1 MKKTKIICTLG
12 PNTNDK
18 ETLKQ
23 LATHGMN
30 IARINM
36 SHGDYADKEEMI
48 KLVKEVRE
56 ELNLPIAI
64 LLDTKGPEIRTGCF
78 ENGGIDLEEGQLV
91 RLTTEDILGGEGVIP
106 VSYKDLPKDV
116 EIGRRVLLD
125 DGLIEL
131 KPMAK
136 TETTIDCEVIAG
148 GHLSDRKGINLP
160 NIKVNLPFITEKD
173 KEDIIFGVKHN
184 IDFIAASFVRGP
196 EAVLEIKEIL
206 KDNLAD
212 GVDVIAKI
220 ENQEGVDNIDAILEV
235 ADGIM
240 VARGDLGVEIP
251 VEEVPFVQKELI
263 HKANKVYKPVITATQ
278 MLDSMIRNPRPTRA
292 EVTDVANAIYDGTD
306 AIMLSGETAVGKY
319 PVDAVQIMSEIAL
332 ATESHLDQDFHMKK
346 RKFRETKDVSSAVA
360 FSSVATAMN
369 VNAKYILCSS
379 MSGQT
384 ARVVSKFHPECPI
397 IGLSPIDSTLRK
409 MQIYWGVIP
418 IKTPHVSHSE
428 EILNV
433 AVDTVKESHLVKED
447 DVVVITAGSVY
458 GKYSITNIMKVFII

>member
-1 MKKTKIICTLG
+1 T
-12 PNTNDK
+12 
-18 ETLKQ
+18 
-23 LATHGMN
+23 
-30 IARINM
+30 
-36 SHGDYADKEEMI
+36 YADKEHMI
-48 KLVKEVRE
+48 NLVKQVRK
-56 ELNLPIAI
+56 ELNTPIAI
-64 LLDTKGPEIRTGCF
+64 LLDTKGPEIRCGVF
-78 ENGGIDLEEGQLV
+78 EGGKITLNDGQLV
-91 RLTTEDILGGEGVIP
+91 RLTTEDITGGEGVIP
-106 VSYKDLPKDV
+106 VSYKGLPNDV
-116 EIGRRVLLD
+116 EIGRRILID

-131 KPMAK
+131 KVTSK
-136 TETTIDCEVIAG
+136 TESTIDCEVIAG
-148 GHLSDRKGINLP
+148 GEVSDRKGVNVP
-160 NIKVNLPFITEKD
+160 NVKVNLPFITDKD
-173 KEDIIFGVKHN
+173 KEDIIFGLKHN

-196 EAVLEIKEIL
+196 EAVTEIKQIL
-206 KDNLAD
+206 KDNLAENI
-212 GVDVIAKI
+212 DVIAKI

-251 VEEVPFVQKELI
+251 AEEVPFIQKELI
-263 HKANKVYKPVITATQ
+263 QKANKAYKPVITATQ

-319 PVDAVQIMSEIAL
+319 PVESVQTMSEIAL

-346 RKFRETKDVSSAVA
+346 RRFRETQDVSSAVA

-397 IGLSPIDSTLRK
+397 IGLSPIDTTLRK

-418 IKTPHVSHSE
+418 MKTPHVSHSE

-433 AVDTVKESHLVKED
+433 AVDTVKDARLVEED

>member
-1 MKKTKIICTLG
+1 L
-12 PNTNDK
+12 PN
-18 ETLKQ
+18 
-23 LATHGMN
+23 
-30 IARINM
+30 
-36 SHGDYADKEEMI
+36 
-48 KLVKEVRE
+48 
-56 ELNLPIAI
+56 
-64 LLDTKGPEIRTGCF
+64 
-78 ENGGIDLEEGQLV
+78 
-91 RLTTEDILGGEGVIP
+91 
-106 VSYKDLPKDV
+106 DV
-116 EIGRRVLLD
+116 EIGRRILID

-131 KPMAK
+131 KVTSK
-136 TETTIDCEVIAG
+136 TESTIDCEVIAG
-148 GHLSDRKGINLP
+148 GEVSDRKGVNVP
-160 NIKVNLPFITEKD
+160 NVKVNLPFITDKD
-173 KEDIIFGVKHN
+173 KEDIIFGLKHN

-196 EAVLEIKEIL
+196 EAVLEIKQLL
-206 KDNLAD
+206 KDNVAENI
-212 GVDVIAKI
+212 DVIAKI

-251 VEEVPFVQKELI
+251 AEEVPFIQKELI
-263 HKANKVYKPVITATQ
+263 QKANKAYKPVITATQ

-319 PVDAVQIMSEIAL
+319 PVESVQTMSEIAL

-346 RKFRETKDVSSAVA
+346 RRFRETQDVSSAVA

-397 IGLSPIDSTLRK
+397 IGLSPIDTTLRK

-418 IKTPHVSHSE
+418 MKTPHVSHSE

-433 AVDTVKESHLVKED
+433 AVDTVKDARLVEED